1 MNALYMSSQY
11 RECYFSSR
19 EGAVFSPVDLR
30 AFGSGMPL
38 IVGPH
43 RGTAEHT
50 DIASHRGRDANGVMS
65 SERVEANRLSSYQ
78 SD

>member
-1 MNALYMSSQY
+1 MHYVCHLDFVSATSLLVMARFLSS
-11 RECYFSSR
+11 
-19 EGAVFSPVDLR
+19 VDLT
-30 AFGSGMPL
+30 AFGSDMPL
-38 IVGPH
+38 IVGSH

-78 SD
+78 GD